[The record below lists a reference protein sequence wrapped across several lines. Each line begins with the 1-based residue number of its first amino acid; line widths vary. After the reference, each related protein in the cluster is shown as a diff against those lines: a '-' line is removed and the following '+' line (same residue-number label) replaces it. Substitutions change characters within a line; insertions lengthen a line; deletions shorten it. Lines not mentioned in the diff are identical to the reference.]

1 MLRLS
6 KETLSSSEMMSRYI
20 WLQSLGSVFS
30 KVVITGNKET
40 TSVFAVEG
48 MMSLSG
54 PYIKSTQSFLLAGVR
69 NATHRGTCLFPAFP
83 VRRTE

>member
-1 MLRLS
+1 
-6 KETLSSSEMMSRYI
+6 MMSRYI
-20 WLQSLGSVFS
+20 LGFRALGSVFS

-69 NATHRGTCLFPAFP
+69 KMQL
-83 VRRTE
+83 TEELVCFRLSSKEN